1 MQNGTVSGQTALDGT
16 ETAAV
21 NGVLTS
27 DGDVAA
33 AATEE
38 DAVVCISHHCRSP
51 THYMRAV
58 VIVVCKI
65 TETFIREKFC
75 AVSIRQ

>member
-1 MQNGTVSGQTALDGT
+1 MQNGAVSGQTVLDGSEPT
-16 ETAAV
+16 AV

-38 DAVVCISHHCRSP
+38 DAVVCISHHFRSP
-51 THYMRAV
+51 THTHTHTPYER
-58 VIVVCKI
+58 
-65 TETFIREKFC
+65 
-75 AVSIRQ
+75 S